1 MKGAILYKGE
11 EFYTDLN
18 RIFTSINNKQN
29 EYNWLITDCTCYPEN
44 PEYDLRM
51 NQKYYWIK
59 GEDLTAM
66 IKNENFQI
74 IWGVFSGFKKDVEF
88 EDVIKF
94 NLPYAEEYNGFWQ
107 KELSI
112 QHPLAELEIVAW
124 DSSITIFISKRE
136 SLVRDFRYKFS
147 KSEDLKLYN
156 KLCSV

>member
-1 MKGAILYKGE
+1 
-11 EFYTDLN
+11 
-18 RIFTSINNKQN
+18 
-29 EYNWLITDCTCYPEN
+29 
-44 PEYDLRM
+44 
-51 NQKYYWIK
+51 
-59 GEDLTAM
+59 M